1 MSSIWL
7 RKWISP
13 CARVYYINLFLRFF
27 STSRM
32 QMRKPVVYQQTPLTK
47 SQAALA
53 PNTACLASLPT
64 ELILEITDRL
74 ALDAILALK
83 LTQRRFNDILPLDQ
97 RRWQAPRSRC
107 AQRAIQV
114 YLTPSSSKLS
124 HRHCIVCNAEYPIS
138 QFKSSNSP
146 ACAPMEHTNVPHDI
160 IKLPPRVCFWHVGRF
175 MRIISHEAGNK
186 NGWVSHSDK
195 MCMHCGDIQGWD
207 KCECKCDSCS
217 FWEVTVYNRHINDGQ
232 KCRNPVFWRDAPSS
246 RVRGENQL
254 WVREEFWDAN
264 GKQFVDLSVRFE
276 SA

>member
-114 YLTPSSSKLS
+114 YLTPS
-124 HRHCIVCNAEYPIS
+124 
-138 QFKSSNSP
+138 
-146 ACAPMEHTNVPHDI
+146 
-160 IKLPPRVCFWHVGRF
+160 
-175 MRIISHEAGNK
+175 
-186 NGWVSHSDK
+186 
-195 MCMHCGDIQGWD
+195 
-207 KCECKCDSCS
+207 
-217 FWEVTVYNRHINDGQ
+217 
-232 KCRNPVFWRDAPSS
+232 
-246 RVRGENQL
+246 
-254 WVREEFWDAN
+254 
-264 GKQFVDLSVRFE
+264 
-276 SA
+276 

>member
-97 RRWQAPRSRC
+97 RRWQAPRS
-107 AQRAIQV
+107 
-114 YLTPSSSKLS
+114 
-124 HRHCIVCNAEYPIS
+124 S

-264 GKQFVDLSVRFE
+264 GKQFVDLPVRFE